1 MTVALI
7 GGRGNG
13 KITEERKTMIW
24 ISDQW
29 KEYEVLDTSAG
40 ERLERWGKYILVRPD
55 PQVIWDTPRTDPRWK
70 KYDARY
76 LRSNTGGGRWSDHS
90 LPERWQ
96 IHYKDYLTFHVK
108 PMNFKHT
115 GVFPEQA
122 ANWDFIR
129 EKCANAGRPV
139 RVLNLFAYSGGATLA
154 AAAGGAEVFH
164 VDASKG
170 MVAWAKENAAASG
183 LADRPIHW
191 IVDDCAKFIQREIR
205 RGRRYDGIIMD
216 PPSYGRGPS
225 GEIWKME
232 TSFYPFLL
240 ETAKLLTD
248 DPLFV
253 IINSYTTGLAPSA
266 VGYASDVVFGATHGG
281 KTAVG
286 ELGLPVK
293 STGIMLPCGA
303 TGRWTP

>member
-1 MTVALI
+1 ML
-7 GGRGNG
+7 
-13 KITEERKTMIW
+13 W
-24 ISDQW
+24 ISDSWQDF
-29 KEYEVLDTSAG
+29 EVLDASEG
-40 ERLERWGKYILVRPD
+40 ERLERWGDYYLVRPD
-55 PQVIWDTPRTDPRWK
+55 PQVIWNTPRENPLWK
-70 KYDARY
+70 RFHARY
-76 LRSNTGGGRWSDHS
+76 VRSNTGGGHWTDNQ

-96 IHYKDYLTFHVK
+96 IRYKDYLTFHVK

-129 EKCANAGRPV
+129 ETVAASHRPV

-183 LADRPIHW
+183 LNGCPIHW
-191 IVDDCAKFIQREIR
+191 MVDDCAKFIQREIR

-232 TSFYPFLL
+232 TSFYPFLQ
-240 ETAKLLTD
+240 EVAKVLSD

-266 VGYASDVVFGATHGG
+266 VAYAADSVFAPLYGG
-281 KTAVG
+281 RTEAG

-293 STGIMLPCGA
+293 ASGLVLPCGA
-303 TGRWTP
+303 TGRWTPGKR